1 MHDDETIESY
11 KRSPICTAAE
21 RAAVLE
27 SCIYVDE
34 VVASAPL
41 RITERHMSGYNID
54 IVVHGDGLPGTER
67 HAMYS
72 TPIETGRYTEVL
84 RMPGISTTGLI
95 DRVAARLGVS
105 YSDHALP
112 SNRDP
117 MGAELEKDDDQ
128 LEFGAANLP
137 FS

>member
-1 MHDDETIESY
+1 
-11 KRSPICTAAE
+11 
-21 RAAVLE
+21 
-27 SCIYVDE
+27 
-34 VVASAPL
+34 
-41 RITERHMSGYNID
+41 MSGYNID

-72 TPIETGRYTEVL
+72 TPIEMGRYTEVL

-112 SNRDP
+112 SDRDP
-117 MGAELEKDDDQ
+117 MGTELAKVDDQ